1 MFAIVKK
8 EIRAFFAGPS
18 AYLTGAVFL
27 VLNVCVLFI
36 LPPPYNLFDSGFAA
50 MDGFFEWMPFI
61 FLFLI
66 PALCMRGFAE
76 EKKTGTL
83 ESLLTR
89 PVPEAAIVGGK
100 WLAVFILLL
109 LFLLPAFLY
118 RFCLSEL
125 ASPPGNIDKAAF
137 WGAFVG
143 VLLLGAVFISI
154 SLCLSACTR
163 NQMMAFILSA
173 AACALFYRGFDA
185 LSRLPLFGRADLLTA
200 SLGLQYH
207 YRSLSRGVI
216 DIRDVAYCV
225 ILSAGFFGLTAWRI
239 ARQKPSLKRPAVR
252 LAGLLVLSGIGAAVW
267 GGRWDLTADKRY
279 TLLPVTKDILKQYET
294 PVLVKVYLTGD
305 LPAAFKRMEK
315 SLRELLDE
323 FRLYRSDLRYRFVD
337 IYESESAK
345 SDALVRE
352 LMEKGLEPTQ
362 LEVKTKEGMTRR
374 LIFPCA
380 ELTIGDRTLPINLL
394 QPQLGQDAQSTLNRS
409 VENLELQLI
418 QAIRLMEDPPAQRVA
433 FLEGHGEWPFG
444 RTLSVGKALSLFYR
458 TERWAFGDTT
468 PLEAYDLLIMA
479 RPTEA
484 FSEAEKYRIDQY
496 IMQGGKMLWLI
507 DPGNAQMDSLRRKEE
522 DLALLYPLNWEE
534 VWFRYGFRIRNELVL
549 DLNACPSPVVTGYMG
564 NRPLIEF
571 IPNVYRP
578 VLLPVDSAVGR
589 QLEPLCGEFAAGVDT
604 IGNDI
609 VKRPLLQTSAHT
621 RRVPLPHAVSAD
633 LMREQ
638 IDPGCFDGGVQTV
651 GWWLEGRFESAFKA
665 RRPETAD
672 FTSAFRARSEPT
684 AMVVIGDGDLIR
696 NDFDPRS
703 GEALPAG
710 FDAYA
715 GRLYG
720 NQDFLIRTVHLLC
733 GHPEWIPLR
742 ERQIAWR
749 LLDAARVEQTRG
761 RWTVVLAAVPVAL
774 LFALGF
780 GLGQLRK
787 KNFR

>member
-8 EIRAFFAGPS
+8 EIRSFFAGPS
-18 AYLTGAVFL
+18 AYLIGAVFL

-36 LPPPYNLFDSGFAA
+36 LPTPYNLFDSGFAA
-50 MDGFFEWMPFI
+50 LDGFFEWMPLV

-66 PALCMRGFAE
+66 PALCMRSFSE
-76 EKKTGTL
+76 ERKTGTL

-100 WLAVFILLL
+100 WLAVFALLI

-118 RFCLSEL
+118 RYCLSEL
-125 ASPPGNIDKAAF
+125 ATPPGNIDRAAF
-137 WGAFVG
+137 WGAWVG

-154 SLCLSACTR
+154 GLCLSACTR
-163 NQMMAFILSA
+163 NQMMAFILSV
-173 AACALFYRGFDA
+173 AACAVFYWGFNA
-185 LSRLPLFGRADLLTA
+185 LSRLPLFGRFDLQTA
-200 SLGLQYH
+200 SLGLRYH

-216 DIRDVAYCV
+216 DLRDVAYYI
-225 ILSAGFFGLTAWRI
+225 ILAAIFFGLTVLRI
-239 ARQKPSLKRPAVR
+239 ARQKQSLKRPALG
-252 LAGLLVLSGIGAAVW
+252 LAGGLLLLGIGAAVW

-279 TLLPVTKDILKQYET
+279 TLLPVTKDILRAHQE

-323 FRLYRSDLRYRFVD
+323 FRRYRPDLRYRFVD
-337 IYESESAK
+337 IYEAESAK

-380 ELTIGDRTLPINLL
+380 ELTIGEKTLPLNLL

-418 QAIRLMEDPPAQRVA
+418 QAIRLIENPPAQRVA
-433 FLEGHGEWPFG
+433 FLDGHGEWPFG

-484 FSEAEKYRIDQY
+484 FGEAEKYRIDQY
-496 IMQGGKMLWLI
+496 IMQGGKTLWLLN
-507 DPGNAQMDSLRRKEE
+507 PSNASLDSLRVKEDE
-522 DLALLYPLNWEE
+522 LALLLPLNWEE
-534 VWFRYGFRIRNELVL
+534 VWFRYGFRLRNELIL

-564 NRPLIEF
+564 NRPLLEF

-578 VLLPVDSAVGR
+578 VLLPVDSAIGR
-589 QLEPLCGEFAAGVDT
+589 QLDPLCGEFTAGVDT
-604 IGNDI
+604 LANTL
-609 VKRPLLQTSAHT
+609 VKRPLLQTSAYT

-638 IDPGCFDGGVQTV
+638 LEPELFDGGVQTV
-651 GWWLEGRFESAFKA
+651 GWWLEGVFASAFKA
-665 RRPETAD
+665 RQPETTA
-672 FTSAFRARSEPT
+672 FTGTFRAQSEPT
-684 AMVVIGDGDLIR
+684 AMVVIGDGNLIR
-696 NDFDPRS
+696 NDFDPRN
-703 GEALPAG
+703 GEAFPAG
-710 FDAYA
+710 FDPYA

-761 RWTVVLAAVPVAL
+761 RWTAILLAVPL
-774 LFALGF
+774 TILFALGL
-780 GLGQLRK
+780 GLGHLRK
-787 KNFR
+787 KNFK

>member
-8 EIRAFFAGPS
+8 EIRSFFAGPS
-18 AYLTGAVFL
+18 AYLTGTVFL
-27 VLNVCVLFI
+27 VLNACVLFI
-36 LPPPYNLFDSGFAA
+36 LPTPYNLFDSGFAA
-50 MDGFFEWMPFI
+50 MDGFFEWMPLV

-83 ESLLTR
+83 ETLLTR

-100 WLAVFILLL
+100 WLSVFILLV

-118 RFCLSEL
+118 RYCLSEL
-125 ASPPGNIDKAAF
+125 ATPPGNIDRAAF

-143 VLLLGAVFISI
+143 VLLLGSVFISI
-154 SLCLSACTR
+154 GLCLSACTR
-163 NQMMAFILSA
+163 SQMMAFILSA
-173 AACALFYRGFDA
+173 AACAVFYWGFDA
-185 LSRLPLFGRADLLTA
+185 LARLPLFGRFDLQTA
-200 SLGLQYH
+200 SLGLRYH

-216 DIRDVAYCV
+216 DVRDVVYYSVLAA
-225 ILSAGFFGLTAWRI
+225 IFFGLTVLRI
-239 ARQKPSLKRPAVR
+239 ARQRKSLKRPAIG
-252 LAGLLVLSGIGAAVW
+252 LAGGLLLISIGAAVW

-279 TLLPVTKDILKQYET
+279 TLLPVTKEILQSGKE

-323 FRLYRSDLRYRFVD
+323 FRLYRPDLRYRFID
-337 IYESESAK
+337 IYEAESAK
-345 SDALVRE
+345 SEALVRE

-380 ELTIGDRTLPINLL
+380 ELTIGDRTLPLNLL

-418 QAIRLMEDPPAQRVA
+418 QAIRLMETPPAQRVA
-433 FLEGHGEWPFG
+433 FLEGQGEWPFA

-468 PLEAYDLLIMA
+468 PLEAYDLLIVA

-496 IMQGGKMLWLI
+496 IMQGGKLLWLI
-507 DPGNAQMDSLRRKEE
+507 DPSNASMDSLREREE
-522 DLALLYPLNWEE
+522 ELALLHPLNWEE
-534 VWFRYGFRIRNELVL
+534 VWFRYGFRLRNELIL

-578 VLLPVDSAVGR
+578 VLLPADSAVGR
-589 QLEPLCGEFAAGVDT
+589 QLEPLCGEFVAGVDT
-604 IGNDI
+604 IANAL

-621 RRVPLPHAVSAD
+621 RRVPLPHAISAD

-638 IDPGCFDGGVQTV
+638 LEPEQFTGGVQTV
-651 GWWLEGRFESAFKA
+651 GWWIEGVFESAFKA
-665 RRPETAD
+665 RRPEAAA
-672 FTSAFRARSEPT
+672 SVGAFRAQSEPT

-703 GEALPAG
+703 GEAFPAG
-710 FDAYA
+710 FDPYA
-715 GRLYG
+715 ARLYG
-720 NQDFLIRTVHLLC
+720 NQDFLLRTVHLLC

-749 LLDAARVEQTRG
+749 LLDAARVEETRG
-761 RWTVVLAAVPVAL
+761 SWTVVLVAVPLAV

-780 GLGQLRK
+780 SLGYLRK
-787 KNFR
+787 KNFK

>member
-8 EIRAFFAGPS
+8 EIRSFFAGAS
-18 AYLTGAVFL
+18 AYLIGAVFL
-27 VLNVCVLFI
+27 VLNGCVLFV
-36 LPPPYNLFDSGFAA
+36 LPTPYNLFDSGFAA
-50 MDGFFEWMPFI
+50 MDGFFEWMPLVL
-61 FLFLI
+61 LFLI
-66 PALCMRGFAE
+66 PALCMRSFAE
-76 EKKTGTL
+76 EKKAGTL

-89 PVPEAAIVGGK
+89 PVSEAAIVGGK
-100 WLAVFILLL
+100 WLAVGILLL
-109 LFLLPAFLY
+109 QFLLPAFLY
-118 RFCLSEL
+118 RYCMAEL
-125 ASPPGNIDKAAF
+125 ATPPGNIDRAAF
-137 WGAFVG
+137 WGAFIG
-143 VLLLGAVFISI
+143 VWLLGAVFISI
-154 SLCLSACTR
+154 GLFLSACTR

-173 AACALFYRGFDA
+173 AACAVFYWGFDA
-185 LSRLPLFGRADLLTA
+185 LSRLPLLGRIDLQTA
-200 SLGLQYH
+200 SLGLRHH
-207 YRSLSRGVI
+207 YLSLSRGVL
-216 DIRDVAYCV
+216 DIRDIAYYI
-225 ILSAGFFGLTAWRI
+225 ILSAIFFALTVWRI
-239 ARQKPSLKRPAVR
+239 ARQKRSLKRPGIRLLCAILLLGITAVE
-252 LAGLLVLSGIGAAVW
+252 W

-279 TLLPVTKDILKQYET
+279 TLLPVSKDILKQKT
-294 PVLVKVYLTGD
+294 SPVFVKVYLTGD

-323 FRLYRSDLRYRFVD
+323 FRRYRPDLRYRFID
-337 IYESESAK
+337 IYDAEAGK
-345 SDALVRE
+345 RDALIRE
-352 LMEKGLEPTQ
+352 LMEKGLQPTQ
-362 LEVKTKEGMTRR
+362 LEVKTKEGMNRR

-380 ELTIGDRTLPINLL
+380 ELTIGDKTLPLNLL

-418 QAIRLMEDPPAQRVA
+418 QAIRLLEDPPAQRVA
-433 FLEGHGEWPFG
+433 FLEGQGEWPFS

-484 FSEAEKYRIDQY
+484 FSDLEKYRIDQY
-496 IMQGGKMLWLI
+496 IMQGGKLLWLI
-507 DPGNAQMDSLRRKEE
+507 DPGNARLDSLRFKEE

-534 VWFRYGFRIRNELVL
+534 VWFRYGFRVRNEAVL

-564 NRPLIEF
+564 SRPLIEF

-578 VLLPVDSAVGR
+578 VLMPADSAIGR
-589 QLEPLCGEFAAGVDT
+589 QMEPLCGEFVAGIDT
-604 IGNDI
+604 IANGL
-609 VKRPLLQTSAHT
+609 VKRPWLQTSAYT
-621 RRVPLPHAVSAD
+621 RRIPLPHVISAD

-638 IDPGCFDGGVQTV
+638 LEPEQFTGGVQTV
-651 GWWLEGRFESAFKA
+651 GWWIEGVFESAFKA

-672 FTSAFRARSEPT
+672 AAAFRAQSEPT
-684 AMVVIGDGDLIR
+684 AMVVIGDGNLIR

-703 GEALPAG
+703 GEAYPAG

-749 LLDAARVEQTRG
+749 LLDATRVEATRS
-761 RWTVVLAAVPVAL
+761 RWTL
-774 LFALGF
+774 LLIGLPLCLLGALGF
-780 GLGQLRK
+780 GLNYLRNK
-787 KNFR
+787 RFK